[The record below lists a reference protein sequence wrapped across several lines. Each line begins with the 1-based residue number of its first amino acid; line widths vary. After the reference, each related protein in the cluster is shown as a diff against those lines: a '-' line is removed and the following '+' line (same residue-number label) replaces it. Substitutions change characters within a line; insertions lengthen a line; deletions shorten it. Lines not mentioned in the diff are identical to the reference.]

1 MKLCEVELKRTS
13 YVTYT
18 VEATDENHAE
28 KEAVTMLEGDYG
40 IDGDWYTESINEA

>member
-1 MKLCEVELKRTS
+1 MKLYEVELKSTR

-28 KEAVTMLEGDYG
+28 KEAVTMLAGDLYG
-40 IDGDWYTESINEA
+40 GDWYTESINEA